1 MSYINMNDINTRE
14 YTKDYHV
21 LTDELIK
28 SKIAS
33 TAGSK
38 LVNKIPILFIGGFIL
53 AFISTFV
60 EAQWLFSL
68 VFLAIFMGV
77 PGIIVYSFIYANK
90 VKNNLTLSDVNK
102 AQLVLSEFV
111 GTRRHRKSKGGT
123 SYYALFLDDNGVQ
136 QREKINS
143 LAYREFSQNLKS
155 GDVVVLLK
163 YPKYEEEGYGY
174 HVMDAAD
181 FENQSSIETP
191 RELENLYNNRN
202 DGYVEQQKSWNS
214 NGYDNEDW

>member
-1 MSYINMNDINTRE
+1 MSYLNVNDINMRE

-38 LVNKIPILFIGGFIL
+38 LLSKIPILFIGGFVL
-53 AFISTFV
+53 AFISTFI
-60 EAQWLFSL
+60 EAQWLFML
-68 VFLAIFMGV
+68 VFLVMFMGV
-77 PGIIVYSFIYANK
+77 PGIVIYSLAYSNK
-90 VKNNLTLSDVNK
+90 VKKTLTLNDVNK

-111 GTRRHRKSKGGT
+111 GTRRHHKSKGGT

-143 LAYREFSQNLKS
+143 MAYREFNQNLKS

-174 HVMDAAD
+174 HMMDAAD
-181 FENQSSIETP
+181 FDNQSSIETP
-191 RELENLYNNRN
+191 RELENFYNNRN
-202 DGYVEQQKSWNS
+202 DSYTEQPRSWNS